1 MEKLKAGIY
10 CRVSTTKDAQEESIE
25 QQEINGLKTCNE
37 NKFEFV
43 DCYKEKKTATMSENR
58 NEYLRLL
65 EDIKNKRINV
75 IVVKS
80 LERLNRNKKDWAI
93 LIDTI
98 KKNHAYIY
106 FYIEKCFYTKDREM
120 EYDIKQ
126 MFAAEQS
133 ETLSVKANQSHK
145 ERRESGRSPVF
156 TNNTWGYKTLYNE
169 KGKKKLVVDEN
180 EAEMIRLIFQYYIQ
194 GYGSSRI
201 AKKLYTMGYK
211 NHNGKM
217 FNGNVIIAIIKNPK
231 VTGTIIMNTKHFD
244 FDTKERN
251 KLDKSEWIIKDN
263 VVPPIID
270 KETWEK
276 ANEILNGRSEKNWR
290 TGKTGEVISIG
301 RYEGKSIL
309 SKKLYCGICGG
320 KYYVNSRKTA
330 KGMVYD
336 WCCSTARKHNRK
348 TINEFKEKNCIQ
360 DSYTGEGCD
369 NIRLKE
375 SDIVEI
381 LDNVAQEYFD
391 FGKSDNILEKALG
404 ILREVF
410 IEGDGTQKILREK
423 KKWEKKLVV
432 LENREKQATYKLL
445 DGVMKDGIYQ
455 QIATEIARDKE
466 EINKRLEGL
475 SSKVEEVSN
484 IEDRLIEI
492 EKALKE
498 GLMSKATSYSVL
510 EWSEK
515 LLVYPDRL
523 DIILDMEKM
532 LGSTLTKSIEAQNKI
547 ISVSL
552 VPYKMRYCEGGMK
565 KTNEDIL
572 QIIIENPKVTQKEIA
587 EKVGLSEV
595 TICSR
600 LKAMKEKGILYCYGK
615 GVGKI
620 WKVINSEVENTL
632 TN

>member
-1 MEKLKAGIY
+1 MEKLKAGVY

-25 QQEINGLKTCNE
+25 QQQINGMRACSEKN
-37 NKFEFV
+37 FEFV
-43 DCYKEKKTATMSENR
+43 DIYKEKKTATEAEKR
-58 NEYLRLL
+58 TEYQRMIS
-65 EDIKNKRINV
+65 DIKCGRIKV
-75 IVVKS
+75 IVVKD
-80 LERLNRNKKDWAI
+80 LIRLNRNNMDWSI
-93 LIDTI
+93 LIDTV
-98 KKNHAYIY
+98 KKNRAFIY
-106 FYIEKCFYTKDREM
+106 FYMEKRFYSKDRAM
-120 EYDIKQ
+120 EDNIRQ
-126 MFAAEQS
+126 MMAAYSSEDLSAKSNFA
-133 ETLSVKANQSHK
+133 HR
-145 ERRESGRSPVF
+145 ERQESGRSPIF
-156 TNNTWGYKTLYNE
+156 TNNTWGYKTIYDEN
-169 KGKKKLVVDEN
+169 GKKKLVVDEE
-180 EAEMIRLIFQYYIQ
+180 EAEMIRLIFQYYLQ

-231 VTGTIIMNTKHFD
+231 VTGTIIMNKKHFD
-244 FDTKERN
+244 FDTKKR
-251 KLDKSEWIIKDN
+251 DKIDESEWIIKDN

-290 TGKTGEVISIG
+290 TGKTGEVISLG

-309 SKKLYCGICGG
+309 SKKLYCGLCGA

-330 KGMVYD
+330 NEKVYD
-336 WCCSTARKHNRK
+336 WICSTARKHNRK
-348 TINEFKEKNCIQ
+348 TINEFKEGSCKQ
-360 DSYTGEGCD
+360 DNYTGDGCD

-381 LDNVAQEYFD
+381 LDNIAKEYFD
-391 FGKSDNILEKALG
+391 FGKEDNILEKALG

-410 IEGDGTQKILREK
+410 IEGDGTQRILKEK
-423 KKWEKKLVV
+423 EKWDKQLAVLV
-432 LENREKQATYKLL
+432 NREKQASYKLL
-445 DGVMKDGIYQ
+445 DGVMKDDIYQ
-455 QIATEIARDKE
+455 QLMTEIAREKA
-466 EINKRLEGL
+466 EIQNRLEVL
-475 SSKVEEVSN
+475 SSKVKEVSN

-498 GLMSKATSYSVL
+498 GLLTQATSYSVL

-523 DIILDMEKM
+523 DIVLDMEKL
-532 LGSTLTKSIEAQNKI
+532 LGSSLNEGIRGQDKV

-552 VPYKMRYCEGGMK
+552 EKYKMRYCESGMK
-565 KTNEDIL
+565 KTNEEIL
-572 QIIIENPKVTQKEIA
+572 KIITENPKVTQKQLA

-615 GVGKI
+615 GKGKI
-620 WKVINSEVENTL
+620 WKVLNLEKENSI